1 MICSDSSHFNIK
13 CIFNYHLWYNSD
25 CKTFTVVITTVALP
39 VRGQISF
46 LLSIDQLLL
55 CPAISLFMLFLL
67 TLHLNLS
74 ASSESF
80 LLEWV
85 LYVYHPHSSLSL
97 TNTSQVPA
105 FPLSQTHGM
114 FHYCLVCVHVRVCE
128 CICVYINVIYWVHLV
143 LCICEFVFRA
153 SNFGFDKLSWVFP
166 LEKLDAFL

>member
-1 MICSDSSHFNIK
+1 MICSDSSHFNLK

-55 CPAISLFMLFLL
+55 CPAISLFMLLLL

-105 FPLSQTHGM
+105 FPLSLSDSWYVLLLPCVCT
-114 FHYCLVCVHVRVCE
+114 CVCV
-128 CICVYINVIYWVHLV
+128 WVHLCV
-143 LCICEFVFRA
+143 YKCNLLSPFGVMHMWICV
-153 SNFGFDKLSWVFP
+153 
-166 LEKLDAFL
+166 